1 MWSCRSWPSDLKR
14 WLSVPWIE
22 AGVCSSDRRRTP
34 PPPRPQHRAPS
45 LNSVV
50 PQHPP
55 PSHRLRRA
63 GRNVAVGPDG
73 DPLRVHRRR
82 VGLEVTELLL
92 LLGIQPP
99 LTTSLFWRLVKA
111 AVLVGHTPVLSQTGW
126 HTEPCAMKRLLL
138 LLTPLLVS
146 ANPVSAWERFD
157 PDEGY
162 KNCVDTALREWLD
175 QEKWRSLNRVEK
187 SAYKSLAHQR
197 CNSSVPEQFQ
207 TDMGK

>member
-1 MWSCRSWPSDLKR
+1 MQRVSLGPL
-14 WLSVPWIE
+14 LPH
-22 AGVCSSDRRRTP
+22 SSAHGRRCIASRDEGCDSAT
-34 PPPRPQHRAPS
+34 
-45 LNSVV
+45 VV
-50 PQHPP
+50 PQKPP
-55 PSHRLRRA
+55 PSHRLWWA

-73 DPLRVHRRR
+73 VPLRRDRRC
-82 VGLEVTELLL
+82 VGLEVTVLLL

-162 KNCVDTALREWLD
+162 ENCVDTALREWLE

>member
-1 MWSCRSWPSDLKR
+1 M
-14 WLSVPWIE
+14 
-22 AGVCSSDRRRTP
+22 DRRC
-34 PPPRPQHRAPS
+34 
-45 LNSVV
+45 
-50 PQHPP
+50 
-55 PSHRLRRA
+55 
-63 GRNVAVGPDG
+63 
-73 DPLRVHRRR
+73 

-99 LTTSLFWRLVKA
+99 LTTSLLWGLVEA

>member
-1 MWSCRSWPSDLKR
+1 MHARASLGLLLPQ
-14 WLSVPWIE
+14 
-22 AGVCSSDRRRTP
+22 SSAHRRRTAP
-34 PPPRPQHRAPS
+34 PARLLHRLPI

-73 DPLRVHRRR
+73 DPLRVDRRR
-82 VGLEVTELLL
+82 VGLEVAKLLL

-99 LTTSLFWRLVKA
+99 LTTSLLWRLVEA

-138 LLTPLLVS
+138 LITPLLVS

>member
-1 MWSCRSWPSDLKR
+1 MRKHEPSSPAV
-14 WLSVPWIE
+14 WLR
-22 AGVCSSDRRRTP
+22 ARRL
-34 PPPRPQHRAPS
+34 S
-45 LNSVV
+45 
-50 PQHPP
+50 
-55 PSHRLRRA
+55 RRMA
-63 GRNVAVGPDG
+63 QQASPKS
-73 DPLRVHRRR
+73 
-82 VGLEVTELLL
+82 
-92 LLGIQPP
+92 Q
-99 LTTSLFWRLVKA
+99 SKA
-111 AVLVGHTPVLSQTGW
+111 QALAASQTGW

>member
-1 MWSCRSWPSDLKR
+1 MQGVSSSSLLGSILKPFPSQGILGSLKAPFFLPEKR
-14 WLSVPWIE
+14 LTTKFRPRQGFVLR
-22 AGVCSSDRRRTP
+22 A
-34 PPPRPQHRAPS
+34 PRP
-45 LNSVV
+45 
-50 PQHPP
+50 
-55 PSHRLRRA
+55 
-63 GRNVAVGPDG
+63 
-73 DPLRVHRRR
+73 
-82 VGLEVTELLL
+82 
-92 LLGIQPP
+92 
-99 LTTSLFWRLVKA
+99 TSLFWRLVKA

>member
-1 MWSCRSWPSDLKR
+1 MSPHRRAATDPASFDHRLPCF
-14 WLSVPWIE
+14 
-22 AGVCSSDRRRTP
+22 DR
-34 PPPRPQHRAPS
+34 
-45 LNSVV
+45 VM

-55 PSHRLRRA
+55 PCHRLRRA
-63 GRNVAVGPDG
+63 RRIVAVGPNG
-73 DPLRVHRRR
+73 YPLRVDRRR

-92 LLGIQPP
+92 LLGVQPP
-99 LTTSLFWRLVKA
+99 FTTSLFWRLVKA
-111 AVLVGHTPVLSQTGW
+111 AVLVGHTPVLSQIGW

>member
-1 MWSCRSWPSDLKR
+1 MHARASLGPLLPQPS
-14 WLSVPWIE
+14 
-22 AGVCSSDRRRTP
+22 AHRRRTAP
-34 PPPRPQHRAPS
+34 PARLLHRLPS
-45 LNSVV
+45 LNRVV
-50 PQHPP
+50 PQHSPS
-55 PSHRLRRA
+55 SHRLRRA
-63 GRNVAVGPDG
+63 GRNVAVGPDR
-73 DPLRVHRRR
+73 DPLSVDRRR
-82 VGLEVTELLL
+82 VGFEVAQLLL

-99 LTTSLFWRLVKA
+99 FTTSLLWRLVKA

-207 TDMGK
+207 TDIDK

>member
-1 MWSCRSWPSDLKR
+1 MPYDTKGLTN
-14 WLSVPWIE
+14 
-22 AGVCSSDRRRTP
+22 RRRAAHP
-34 PPPRPQHRAPS
+34 ACLAHRLPS
-45 LNSVV
+45 LNRVV
-50 PQHPP
+50 PQQPS

-63 GRNVAVGPDG
+63 GRNVAVCPDG
-73 DPLRVHRRR
+73 YPLRMHRRC

>member
-1 MWSCRSWPSDLKR
+1 MHAQASLGPL
-14 WLSVPWIE
+14 LPQ
-22 AGVCSSDRRRTP
+22 SSAHRRGTAP
-34 PPPRPQHRAPS
+34 PTRLLHRLPS
-45 LNSVV
+45 LNRVV
-50 PQHPP
+50 PQHSPS
-55 PSHRLRRA
+55 SHRLRGA

-73 DPLRVHRRR
+73 DPLRMDRRC

-99 LTTSLFWRLVKA
+99 ITTSLMWRLVEA

>member
-1 MWSCRSWPSDLKR
+1 MSPTRL
-14 WLSVPWIE
+14 L
-22 AGVCSSDRRRTP
+22 
-34 PPPRPQHRAPS
+34 HRVPS
-45 LNSVV
+45 LNSVM

-55 PSHRLRRA
+55 ASHRLRWA
-63 GRNVAVGPDG
+63 GRNVPVCPDG
-73 DPLRVHRRR
+73 DPLRVDRRR

-92 LLGIQPP
+92 QLGVQPP
-99 LTTSLFWRLVKA
+99 FTTSLFWRFVKR
-111 AVLVGHTPVLSQTGW
+111 AVLVGHTSILSQNGW
-126 HTEPCAMKRLLL
+126 HTEAYEMKRVLL

>member
-1 MWSCRSWPSDLKR
+1 MSRMGVPTAMGMKPDVCFPAPHRHASGHGLTGQWPIPFITWEKPVARLAAAQRLDQR
-14 WLSVPWIE
+14 HPFGMNGGCVWLE
-22 AGVCSSDRRRTP
+22 L
-34 PPPRPQHRAPS
+34 H
-45 LNSVV
+45 
-50 PQHPP
+50 H
-55 PSHRLRRA
+55 
-63 GRNVAVGPDG
+63 
-73 DPLRVHRRR
+73 
-82 VGLEVTELLL
+82 LLL

-111 AVLVGHTPVLSQTGW
+111 AVLVGHTTVLSLTGW